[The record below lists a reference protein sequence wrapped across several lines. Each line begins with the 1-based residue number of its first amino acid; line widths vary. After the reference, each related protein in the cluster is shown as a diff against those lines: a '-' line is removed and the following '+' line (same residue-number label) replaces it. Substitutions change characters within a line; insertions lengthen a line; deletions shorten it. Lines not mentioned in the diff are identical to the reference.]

1 MCSCNEGYSGTK
13 CDNCDD
19 SFFLSPTGLCERR
32 VVEQNDTIAAVWVPS
47 TCLAALIALSCAALA
62 LFFWRNRSS
71 YAIKASSPFICKNQI
86 GVISLHCTLTCF
98 TPHIHTHTH
107 APRTGI
113 FMCSCG
119 VLASASSVLLVL
131 PVSMLPGICV
141 LRVWTL
147 NLATTGLAAAVF
159 TRTYRLD
166 RLFNNST
173 LRKIVI
179 SDAFLWKVI
188 AVMVAGMVLVLVAW
202 TVFDMPT
209 TEVVVEQ
216 VRAKVTRV

>member
-1 MCSCNEGYSGTK
+1 
-13 CDNCDD
+13 
-19 SFFLSPTGLCERR
+19 
-32 VVEQNDTIAAVWVPS
+32 
-47 TCLAALIALSCAALA
+47 
-62 LFFWRNRSS
+62 
-71 YAIKASSPFICKNQI
+71 
-86 GVISLHCTLTCF
+86 
-98 TPHIHTHTH
+98 
-107 APRTGI
+107 
-113 FMCSCG
+113 MCSCG
-119 VLASASSVLLVL
+119 VLAAASSVLLVL

-147 NLATTGLAAAVF
+147 NMATTGLAAAVF

-173 LRKIVI
+173 LRKIII

-216 VRAKVTRV
+216 VRATVTRV